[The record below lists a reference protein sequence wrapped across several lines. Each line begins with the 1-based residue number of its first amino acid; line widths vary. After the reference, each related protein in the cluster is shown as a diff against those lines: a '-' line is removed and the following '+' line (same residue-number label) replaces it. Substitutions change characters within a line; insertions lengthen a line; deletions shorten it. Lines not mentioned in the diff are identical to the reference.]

1 MFPFL
6 KNKKLKEETKDL
18 QLEDLEKGDFLA
30 MFLAAVLTFLPPIL
44 LILSVFYGLLYWF
57 FLR

>member
-30 MFLAAVLTFLPPIL
+30 MFLAAILTFLPPIL